1 MQRPLLAGGEC
12 PTAPQDCSR
21 MVKSR
26 APGFPRSRK
35 ERGEALS
42 ILRVEALSVFR
53 VEAWA
58 DAQDPKEERR
68 DPTQGMGTLLGTEV

>member
-42 ILRVEALSVFR
+42 VLR

>member
-21 MVKSR
+21 MVKPR

-42 ILRVEALSVFR
+42 VLRVEAR
-53 VEAWA
+53 A